1 MNGSLGR
8 VVARWVGLGSVALTL
23 AAHAE
28 TYDVVILGGRVMD
41 PESMFDGVRNVGIK
55 AGRIAA
61 ITTEKISGKETI
73 DAAGLVV
80 APGFIDTHY
89 HAVDPF
95 GSKMALRDGTTS
107 GLDLEM
113 GVLKVKAWYER
124 KAQEGWQVNYGVTA
138 GLGQI
143 RLTVHDPEVAI
154 NEPLDFCNL
163 LTYIN
168 QAAKDGVPGWSV
180 TPSTIKQMNQIMQ
193 LLDEEL
199 RQGALGVGVGAAYMA
214 TGLTSYE
221 QFEAQR
227 TAARYGRLA
236 SVHLRYHGNPKP
248 PTESPI
254 SFDEVFANAF
264 LLNAPLLVCHD
275 NNFGWWEIE
284 EKLQLARAK
293 GLNMWGEYY
302 PYDAGSTMVSSPS
315 LRPESWEK
323 GRGYKYEET
332 MLDPLTGKYLDR
344 AAYEALVKKE
354 PGHIVVVFVPER
366 RQWIPY
372 WLTMPH
378 MTVAADAMSGRGA
391 DFKLLPWDADFSK
404 YVGHPRTAG
413 SKAKVLRLAREQ
425 GVPLMFSI
433 SQLSYWSAK
442 HLGDAGI
449 EAMKERGRVQLGKVA
464 DLTVFDPQTVTDHA
478 TYKMGENG
486 LPSTGIPY
494 VLVNG
499 VITVKDSTVL
509 PVKAGQPIRYPV
521 EAKGRFEPVNVNQW
535 VDEHS
540 ISSKTKQPPLD
551 DNFGE

>member
-1 MNGSLGR
+1 MKYFMASIAVLAVIGS
-8 VVARWVGLGSVALTL
+8 T
-23 AAHAE
+23 AAGAAQD
-28 TYDVVILGGRVMD
+28 YDIAILGGRVMD
-41 PESMFDGVRNVGIK
+41 PESMLDAIRNVGVK
-55 AGRIAA
+55 DGRIVA

-95 GSKMALRDGTTS
+95 GSKLALRDGTTS

-113 GVLKVKAWYER
+113 GVFKVKEWYDQKER
-124 KAQEGWQVNYGVTA
+124 DGWQVNYGVTV
-138 GLGQI
+138 GLSQV
-143 RLTVHDPEVAI
+143 RMTVHDPEVQI

-163 LTYIN
+163 LDYVN
-168 QAAKDGVPGWSV
+168 KAAKDGVAGWSV
-180 TPSTIKQMNQIMQ
+180 TPSTIKQMNQIMRT
-193 LLDEEL
+193 LDEEL

-214 TGLTSYE
+214 LGLTSYE

-248 PTESPI
+248 PNESPI
-254 SFDEVFANAF
+254 SFDEVFANAA

-302 PYDAGSTMVSSPS
+302 PYDAGSTIVSSPS

-332 MLDPLTGKYLDR
+332 MMDPLTGKFLDR
-344 AAYEALVKKE
+344 AAYEALVQKE

-366 RQWIPY
+366 RLWIPY
-372 WLTMPH
+372 WLAMPH
-378 MTVAADAMSGRGA
+378 MTVAADAMSGRGV

-425 GVPLMFSI
+425 GVPLMFTL
-433 SQLSYWSAK
+433 SQLSYWSAL

-449 EAMKERGRVQLGKVA
+449 AGMKERGRVQLGKVA
-464 DLTVFDPQTVTDHA
+464 DLTLFNPQTVTDNS
-478 TYKMGENG
+478 TYKFGENG

-494 VLVNG
+494 VVVHG

-509 PVKAGQPIRYPV
+509 PVKAGQPIRYAV
-521 EAKGRFEPVNVNQW
+521 AEQGHFEPVNVNKW